1 MGEYQTPAYNIV
13 PRRRRRRGPFLLARQ
28 KKNSQ
33 RESCIRTWKHLS
45 VKGSRPKFSF
55 SGPASFGLVHLLL
68 QPKQKSSRVAGWASS
83 YCQTF
88 VNWTHR
94 PLQRA
99 ASPSDGAH
107 VINERK
113 NRKKVTRYLTV
124 SPLAPTYSDQ
134 HVIKSLRN
142 KIKTR
147 DISISPQRT
156 NNPSVFS
163 LFLSWK
169 DKNGRQ
175 IEKRNPEAFFF
186 FFWFCVF
193 CGKQLSTL
201 SSPSCSTL

>member
-1 MGEYQTPAYNIV
+1 LPGKKKKKEFPAGELHPDLKAFKCKRISAKVFFFGT
-13 PRRRRRRGPFLLARQ
+13 
-28 KKNSQ
+28 
-33 RESCIRTWKHLS
+33 
-45 VKGSRPKFSF
+45 
-55 SGPASFGLVHLLL
+55 SFGLVHLLL

-142 KIKTR
+142 QIKTR
-147 DISISPQRT
+147 YIHF
-156 NNPSVFS
+156 PSTH
-163 LFLSWK
+163 K
-169 DKNGRQ
+169 
-175 IEKRNPEAFFF
+175 
-186 FFWFCVF
+186 
-193 CGKQLSTL
+193 
-201 SSPSCSTL
+201 